1 MYHGTTLKTL
11 ELFRSY
17 NGISIFNVRCTVW
30 AGSWPKLK
38 LWKENLES
46 VRCVTLF
53 SCSNNLAPRKMIHIW
68 IAIGSSVRIVL
79 TLMQV
84 TFRGSSLQDRRL
96 GVGDFGGRV
105 PAHLLTFSSLY
116 EELLFF
122 CALFLGIRFILF
134 LGTATIEPINFH
146 CINFQ
151 LYLKKRIWRET
162 KRCILLTW
170 RRKRKCGG
178 FEGTR
183 WLFLF
188 IWQRYENFMITLWQ
202 P

>member
-105 PAHLLTFSSLY
+105 TAPTILLCLIFPIFVNCCNQATKFASHSFSTVF
-116 EELLFF
+116 E
-122 CALFLGIRFILF
+122 
-134 LGTATIEPINFH
+134 
-146 CINFQ
+146 
-151 LYLKKRIWRET
+151 KRIWRET

-188 IWQRYENFMITLWQ
+188 IWQLYENFMITLWQ